1 MDIVVRTPHGD
12 ADISIVRHG
21 PDATLGDVIVEVTGQ
36 AVPRV
41 ARVDDRVIDCSTLVD
56 DVELSIGSVVTT
68 DPMVPEPGPS
78 DRWLLAE
85 IAGPGAGRMRS
96 LSVGRYRTG
105 PGRRVHADEL
115 SGSVVIEP
123 AFELMVTADGV
134 TVEPPGTTVEEI
146 GEVRIDGALLLA
158 PMPWVDEIVTVGNRA
173 FVVERRPVVGA
184 RRLPS
189 PDPDGTVV
197 FNRSPLAP
205 APTGRRPVIDALRD
219 ACELGPT
226 LWQRRPGHANAF
238 VVPIGVRERADTP
251 PEIVELDL
259 STNRAVAVAGDDKAR
274 AAIARAILIEATTIH
289 GPADLAV
296 VVATTAERVSGWDWT
311 KWLPHVRSTGVPLV
325 LESPDDVARW
335 VDGMPAPS
343 VIDETRDAPPRLT
356 LLVIDDPELW
366 RRRDAPVRAL
376 LSTPP
381 TDLRVLALCDDA
393 AHAPSLTTTLITES
407 SDGHWCVTELATGDE
422 IDDLSAASVDTGVA
436 EDLARA
442 LAPLTD
448 NEARSTVPDTEST
461 TPGPPLTGL
470 LGDPTAPDMRRR
482 WADASIGLVDVPL
495 GERDGD
501 PVGIDLSAGGVVIV
515 GNDDDD
521 DDEAVRTAVALA
533 VAACT
538 QADPASL
545 LLLDLIHTPLSAP
558 LAGFPHATDR
568 TLSAHDIASI
578 EPARLVAR
586 LRHVAFERP
595 ATSIIIVAE
604 ARTHDTTLVDALL
617 GVSRELAEVCV
628 IVAVADDDVPV
639 GADLT
644 TVSVDRAN
652 GSRRAVVD
660 GPDHNR
666 LEVLLESDAVDS
678 SALVLRPAVLG
689 RALTPLE
696 HRIALRSRPTNDSFI
711 AECEE
716 LAGLA
721 RAASDDTAHP
731 PALVPPP
738 LPTSIDTETL
748 FRDRPGDAIPF
759 GVVDT
764 PATAPSTM
772 WWEPDGSLLL
782 ALGSAQSGVDDLVT
796 TIILGVI
803 DRFSPDDVDLVVVH
817 GSAAR
822 RRTIETLQR
831 CNLIVAPDQVGDL
844 TALIAAL
851 EQTRTGLDPHL
862 VVLVDDL
869 GHLRTLAAAA
879 GHLDRLDRALSRGAS
894 VVAVARRA
902 DDCGPL
908 LELPGRRLVAFL
920 LDPEDEDRFEFAARP
935 TDERV
940 PGRCQS
946 IETGEIV
953 QLASSG
959 RPLSTAVSDR
969 LDESESRR

>member
-21 PDATLGDVIVEVTGQ
+21 PDATLGDVIVAVTGQ

-41 ARVDDRVIDCSTLVD
+41 ARVDDRIVDCSTLVD
-56 DVELSIGSVVTT
+56 DVGLFIGSVVTT
-68 DPMVPEPGPS
+68 DPMVPEPGPA
-78 DRWLLAE
+78 DRLHLAE

-105 PGRRVHADEL
+105 PGRRAHADEL
-115 SGSVVIEP
+115 SDSVVVEP
-123 AFELMVTADGV
+123 AFELTVTAEGV
-134 TVEPPGTTVEEI
+134 TVERPGTTIEEI
-146 GEVRIDGALLLA
+146 GEVRIDGMLLA
-158 PMPWVDEIVTVGNRA
+158 SPMPWVDEIVTVGNRA
-173 FVVERRPVVGA
+173 FVLERRPVVGPG
-184 RRLPS
+184 RLPS

-197 FNRSPLAP
+197 FNRPPVAP
-205 APTGRRPVIDALRD
+205 APTGRRPAIEALRE

-226 LWQRRPGHANAF
+226 LWQRRPAHAAAF
-238 VVPIGVRERADTP
+238 VVPIGVRERTDTP

-259 STNRAVAVAGDDKAR
+259 STNRAVAVAGGDKVR
-274 AAIARAILIEATTIH
+274 AAVARTILIEATTIH

-296 VVATTAERVSGWDWT
+296 VVATTAERVSRWDWA
-311 KWLPHVRSTGVPLV
+311 KWLPHLRTSGAPLV
-325 LESPDDVARW
+325 LTSPDDVARW
-335 VDGMPAPS
+335 VDGMLTPS
-343 VIDETRDAPPRLT
+343 VIDETPDASAQLT

-376 LSTPP
+376 LSAPP
-381 TDLRVLALCDDA
+381 TDLRVLALCDEA
-393 AHAPSLTTTLITES
+393 AHAPSLCTTLITES
-407 SDGHWCVTELATGDE
+407 SDGHWRVTQLATGDQT
-422 IDDLSAASVDTGVA
+422 DGLSAALVDTGVA

-448 NEARSTVPDTEST
+448 TEAPSRVLDTEST

-470 LGDPTAPDMRRR
+470 LGDPTASDLRRG
-482 WADASIGLVDVPL
+482 WADASVGLVDVPL

-501 PVGIDLSAGGVVIV
+501 RVGLDLSAGGVVIV
-515 GNDDDD
+515 GNGDDD
-521 DDEAVRTAVALA
+521 AVRTAVALA

-538 QADPASL
+538 RADPASVS
-545 LLLDLIHTPLSAP
+545 LLDLIRTPLSAP
-558 LAGFPHATDR
+558 LTGFPHATDR
-568 TLSAHDIASI
+568 TLTADDIALI
-578 EPARLVAR
+578 EPARLVTR
-586 LRHVAFERP
+586 LRHVAFEHP
-595 ATSIIIVAE
+595 GTSIIVVAE
-604 ARTHDTTLVDALL
+604 ARSDDRAVVDALL
-617 GVSRELAEVCV
+617 GVSRELAGLCV
-628 IVAVADDDVPV
+628 IVAVADGGLPV
-639 GADLT
+639 GPDLT
-644 TVSVDRAN
+644 TVSVERVN

-660 GPDHNR
+660 GPDGNR
-666 LEVLLESDAVDS
+666 LEVLLEDDVADA

-696 HRIALRSRPTNDSFI
+696 HRIAQRSRPTTDSFV

-716 LAGLA
+716 LADLA
-721 RAASDDTAHP
+721 RAAGGDTAQP

-738 LPTSIDTETL
+738 LPMSIDTEAL

-772 WWEPDGSLLL
+772 WWEPDGSVLL

-803 DRFSPDDVDLVVVH
+803 DRFSPDDVELVVVH
-817 GSAAR
+817 SSAAR
-822 RRTIETLQR
+822 RRTIETLHR
-831 CNLIVAPDQVGDL
+831 CNLIVAPDRVGDL

-851 EQTRTGLDPHL
+851 EQTRTALDPHL
-862 VVLVDDL
+862 VVLVDDV

-879 GHLDRLDRALSRGAS
+879 GHLDRLDQALSRGAS
-894 VVAVARRA
+894 LVAVARRA

-908 LELPGRRLVAFL
+908 LDLPGRRLVGFF
-920 LDPEDEDRFEFAARP
+920 LDPEDDSRFELAPRP
-935 TDERV
+935 TDEPV
-940 PGRCQS
+940 PSRCRW

-953 QLASSG
+953 QLASIE
-959 RPLSTAVSDR
+959 RPFSSAVSDR
-969 LDESESRR
+969 LDTSEGHR